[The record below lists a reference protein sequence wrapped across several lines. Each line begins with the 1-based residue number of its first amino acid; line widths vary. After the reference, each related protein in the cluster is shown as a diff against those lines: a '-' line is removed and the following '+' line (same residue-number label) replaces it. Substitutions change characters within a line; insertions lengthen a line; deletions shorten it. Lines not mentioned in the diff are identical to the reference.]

1 MVAFRNLKKARRS
14 LRGDASPAGKPGE
27 LRRRAT
33 GVAGT
38 LRKGA
43 RAATDQVKQTAAEV
57 TRVITDTLQ
66 DEASRLFYQQRGR
79 AAKRVARLGKVA
91 RQAAHAL
98 HAVKMDGVADYADAA
113 AERVESMSDYINE
126 KDLTELLRDAQ
137 DAARAHPAVA
147 MGGMFLVGLAA
158 ARFLKASASRDD
170 EEDDGQ
176 DDDEDGGDRKS
187 GSNRHRK
194 R

>member
-1 MVAFRNLKKARRS
+1 MVAFRNSNLVRRS
-14 LRGDASPAGKPGE
+14 GRGDESSSRASGMTRK
-27 LRRRAT
+27 LRE
-33 GVAGT
+33 
-38 LRKGA
+38 GA

-66 DEASRLFYQQRGR
+66 DEASRLFYDQRGQ

-113 AERVESMSDYINE
+113 AQRVEDLSDYIND

-176 DDDEDGGDRKS
+176 DEDEDGGDRKS

>member
-1 MVAFRNLKKARRS
+1 MVAFRNSNMVRRS
-14 LRGDASPAGKPGE
+14 GRGDESSSRASGMTRK
-27 LRRRAT
+27 LRE
-33 GVAGT
+33 
-38 LRKGA
+38 GA

-66 DEASRLFYQQRGR
+66 DEASRLFYDQRGR
-79 AAKRVARLGKVA
+79 AAQRVARLGKVA

-98 HAVKMDGVADYADAA
+98 HAVKMGGVADYADAA
-113 AERVESMSDYINE
+113 AQRVEDLSDYINE

-147 MGGMFLVGLAA
+147 MGGLFLAGFAA
-158 ARFLKASASRDD
+158 ARFLKASASRD
-170 EEDDGQ
+170 EGDDG
-176 DDDEDGGDRKS
+176 DDEAGDGNHERRS
-187 GSNRHRK
+187 RANRRHR

>member
-1 MVAFRNLKKARRS
+1 MVAFRNSNMVRRS
-14 LRGDASPAGKPGE
+14 GRGDESSSRASGMTRK
-27 LRRRAT
+27 LRE
-33 GVAGT
+33 
-38 LRKGA
+38 GA

-66 DEASRLFYQQRGR
+66 DEASRLFYDQRGQ

-113 AERVESMSDYINE
+113 AQRVEDLSDYIND

-176 DDDEDGGDRKS
+176 DEDEDGGDRKS